1 MAPDLL
7 LWSNKN
13 YRYRLGGTRYDP
25 SHIDW
30 HTYLNKYCLNPDP
43 ANEYM
48 DNNIS
53 SFSAMANGSYR
64 RLNESLVPR
73 IVPSSNLTLG
83 WDGPWTFSDIMQTN
97 FEESWMDSTGN
108 LHVLCLS
115 THSAQNDVWTVQ
127 HLIGLASLTKKLNA
141 LKQKKSRKIVSITWY
156 SKYIY
161 LSVIAED

>member
-1 MAPDLL
+1 MGPDLL

-25 SHIDW
+25 SHVDW

-53 SFSAMANGSYR
+53 SFIAMANGSDG

-115 THSAQNDVWTVQ
+115 THSAQICMDCATFDRF
-127 HLIGLASLTKKLNA
+127 GLVNQEIEFFEAKKI
-141 LKQKKSRKIVSITWY
+141 KKNCFDNLV
-156 SKYIY
+156 
-161 LSVIAED
+161 

>member
-1 MAPDLL
+1 MGPDLL
-7 LWSNKN
+7 LCSNKN

-53 SFSAMANGSYR
+53 SFIAMANGSDG

-115 THSAQNDVWTVQ
+115 THSAQNDGF
-127 HLIGLASLTKKLNA
+127 GLVNQEIECFEAKKNKEKLF
-141 LKQKKSRKIVSITWY
+141 R
-156 SKYIY
+156 
-161 LSVIAED
+161 

>member
-25 SHIDW
+25 SHVDW
-30 HTYLNKYCLNPDP
+30 HTYLNKYCLNPDL

-53 SFSAMANGSYR
+53 SFIAMANGSDG

-108 LHVLCLS
+108 LRVLCLS
-115 THSAQNDVWTVQ
+115 THSAQNMYGLCNIWSVWP
-127 HLIGLASLTKKLNA
+127 
-141 LKQKKSRKIVSITWY
+141 R
-156 SKYIY
+156 
-161 LSVIAED
+161 